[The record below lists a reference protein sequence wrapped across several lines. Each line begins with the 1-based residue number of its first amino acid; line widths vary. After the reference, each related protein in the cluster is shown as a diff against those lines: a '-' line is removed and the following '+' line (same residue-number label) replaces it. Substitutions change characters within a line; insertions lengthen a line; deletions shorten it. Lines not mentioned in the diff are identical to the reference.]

1 MEGEEEED
9 GFDERCG
16 GLFSADDADLEK
28 LGTENES
35 TIVCLVGRDRQRVK
49 VEGDKDPCYMIVSRK
64 QDGREWQRLKEW
76 WERE

>member
-1 MEGEEEED
+1 MEEAEED

-35 TIVCLVGRDRQRVK
+35 TIVCLVESDRQRVK
-49 VEGDKDPCYMIVSRK
+49 VEEEKEPCYMIVSRK
-64 QDGREWQRLKEW
+64 SDGQEWQRLKQW